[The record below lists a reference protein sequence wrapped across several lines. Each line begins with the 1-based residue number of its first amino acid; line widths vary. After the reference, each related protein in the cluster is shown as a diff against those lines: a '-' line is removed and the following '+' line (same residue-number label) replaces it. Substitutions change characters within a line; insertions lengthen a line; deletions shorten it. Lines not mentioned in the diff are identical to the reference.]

1 PSSPSLGGSGTASP
15 GTAGASMVGMI
26 GSTKASNDGELGQ
39 DTFLRLLTE
48 QLQAQDPL
56 DPMKNEDFVAQLAQF
71 SSLEQ
76 LFGLQD
82 TMTSVYYGIAS
93 MNNATMASLLG
104 TEVVAVGDGVE
115 LGEEGSAKLHF
126 DASRSFSSATVTIA
140 DESGRVVQTIDI
152 GERGSG
158 EFDLS
163 WDGLGI
169 DGTRQPEGRY
179 TFAIQATDLDGNA
192 VHVDTLVVGRVDE
205 MDYSASSPRPSVQ
218 GVAIPLEN
226 IRRLEAGDSE
236 TAG

>member
-1 PSSPSLGGSGTASP
+1 MDAIIPTIDAPAVP
-15 GTAGASMVGMI
+15 GLAVPEPP
-26 GSTKASNDGELGQ
+26 NDGELGQ

-104 TEVVAVGDGVE
+104 TEVVAVGDGVQ
-115 LGEEGSAKLHF
+115 LGEEGAAPLHF
-126 DASRSFSSATVTIA
+126 DAERSFSSATVTIA
-140 DESGRVVQTIDI
+140 DASGRVVQTLDI
-152 GERGSG
+152 GERASG
-158 EFDLS
+158 EFELS
-163 WDGLGI
+163 WDGVGI
-169 DGTRQPEGRY
+169 DGTRQPEGSY
-179 TFAIQATDLDGNA
+179 TFAIQATDLDGNP
-192 VHVDTLVVGRVDE
+192 VHVDTLVVGMVDE

-226 IRRLEAGDSE
+226 IRRLEAGDRGN
-236 TAG
+236 AG